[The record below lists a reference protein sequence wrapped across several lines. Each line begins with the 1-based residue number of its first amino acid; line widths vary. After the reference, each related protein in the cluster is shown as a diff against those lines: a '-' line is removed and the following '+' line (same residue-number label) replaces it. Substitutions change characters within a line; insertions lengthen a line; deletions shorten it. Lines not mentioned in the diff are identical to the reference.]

1 MAPKNPMTS
10 SGMEIPASAYE
21 RMARFLLPRI
31 QAYFESEEGQ
41 REFAKWK
48 AEQAE
53 QEASD
58 PDKPSGCM
66 AA

>member
-41 REFAKWK
+41 REL
-48 AEQAE
+48 AE
-53 QEASD
+53 QEVHETTATD
-58 PDKPSGCM
+58 PANT

>member
-21 RMARFLLPRI
+21 RLARFFLPRI

-41 REFAKWK
+41 REL
-48 AEQAE
+48 AE
-53 QEASD
+53 QETHEMTAPD
-58 PDKPSGCM
+58 PVNT

>member
-21 RMARFLLPRI
+21 RMARFFLPRI

-41 REFAKWK
+41 RELS
-48 AEQAE
+48 E
-53 QEASD
+53 QEAQDVTVPD
-58 PDKPSGCM
+58 PANT

>member
-1 MAPKNPMTS
+1 MAPKIPMSS
-10 SGMEIPASAYE
+10 SGMDIPASAYE

-41 REFAKWK
+41 REL
-48 AEQAE
+48 AE
-53 QEASD
+53 QEMHETTAPD
-58 PDKPSGCM
+58 PANT

>member
-21 RMARFLLPRI
+21 RMARFFLPRI
-31 QAYFESEEGQ
+31 QDYFESEEGQ
-41 REFAKWK
+41 REL
-48 AEQAE
+48 AE
-53 QEASD
+53 QEAQDVTAPD
-58 PDKPSGCM
+58 PANT

>member
-21 RMARFLLPRI
+21 RLARFFLPRI

-41 REFAKWK
+41 REL
-48 AEQAE
+48 AE
-53 QEASD
+53 QEAQDVTVPD
-58 PDKPSGCM
+58 PANT

>member
-21 RMARFLLPRI
+21 RMARFFLPRI

-41 REFAKWK
+41 REL
-48 AEQAE
+48 AE
-53 QEASD
+53 QEAQDVTAPD
-58 PDKPSGCM
+58 PANT

>member
-10 SGMEIPASAYE
+10 SGMEIPAFAYE
-21 RMARFLLPRI
+21 RLARFLLPRI

-41 REFAKWK
+41 REL
-48 AEQAE
+48 AE
-53 QEASD
+53 QEVHETTAPD
-58 PDKPSGCM
+58 PANT

>member
-1 MAPKNPMTS
+1 MAPNNPMTS

-21 RMARFLLPRI
+21 RMARFFLPRI

-41 REFAKWK
+41 REL
-48 AEQAE
+48 AE
-53 QEASD
+53 QETHEMTAPD
-58 PDKPSGCM
+58 PVNT